1 MHATSA
7 FTWPTAELDTCTI
20 SSTPEDMKRIS
31 HSCSGCLP
39 LQTPDQ
45 RIAGLS
51 HRHGY
56 SGVSIG
62 DIALLS
68 IGATFDA
75 ARPLLKVILTTQIS
89 RHVFTIQI
97 RSVGALSPAVH
108 RGRQSAC
115 RCVLRSPLPR
125 VELWAQRSQVGWTF
139 LVGYSYWSTSCT
151 GIAQEA
157 QSKSRRPPK
166 LFAVE

>member
-1 MHATSA
+1 MRCTTERQSTKTRDSLRLVIRLGASKGKSWRKCRLTERAHQRHRLDFLRATSV
-7 FTWPTAELDTCTI
+7 FTWRTAELDTCTI

-31 HSCSGCLP
+31 HNCSGCLP
-39 LQTPDQ
+39 PQTQDQ

-51 HRHGY
+51 HLHGY

-75 ARPLLKVILTTQIS
+75 ARPLPQVILTTQIS
-89 RHVFTIQI
+89 RNVFTIQI

-108 RGRQSAC
+108 RGR
-115 RCVLRSPLPR
+115 
-125 VELWAQRSQVGWTF
+125 
-139 LVGYSYWSTSCT
+139 
-151 GIAQEA
+151 
-157 QSKSRRPPK
+157 
-166 LFAVE
+166 